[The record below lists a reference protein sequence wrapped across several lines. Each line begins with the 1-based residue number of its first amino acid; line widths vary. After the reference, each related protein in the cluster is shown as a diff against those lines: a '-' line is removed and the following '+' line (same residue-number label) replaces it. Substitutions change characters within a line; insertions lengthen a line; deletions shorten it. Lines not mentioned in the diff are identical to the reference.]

1 MPAVRQ
7 GRRTEGWGRGV
18 GRRGVPRRQP
28 PGSEGVC
35 RAASGLR
42 RTQPRRG
49 CRKVEPAVVRDP
61 HRNSVFQSP
70 SIRRQRGRKF
80 PSIRLRLMRPVQR
93 RPAAAAERAVW
104 LACRRGAFGRDGAAD
119 PPSGPARPPSPR
131 HASDRAVPVRRP
143 ASLHCAQQPPCD
155 MRSQSRRSVSQGEI
169 RERGSWARVPVSV
182 PVVIVPLAAP
192 RLPPLISLLVC
203 LIRGTCREQRRVA
216 KGTVLTLRVY
226 VDDTYFYCR

>member
-1 MPAVRQ
+1 MPAVRH

-42 RTQPRRG
+42 RTQPRQG
-49 CRKVEPAVVRDP
+49 CRKVEPAVIRDP

-93 RPAAAAERAVW
+93 RPAAAAERTVW

-131 HASDRAVPVRRP
+131 HASDRAGPVRRRP
-143 ASLHCAQQPPCD
+143 PPCTV
-155 MRSQSRRSVSQGEI
+155 RSSRRVTCDRNPGGVSAREKSVSAA
-169 RERGSWARVPVSV
+169 RGLGFLSAFRSLLSPSRPPVS
-182 PVVIVPLAAP
+182 
-192 RLPPLISLLVC
+192 LP
-203 LIRGTCREQRRVA
+203 
-216 KGTVLTLRVY
+216 
-226 VDDTYFYCR
+226 

>member
-1 MPAVRQ
+1 MPAVRH

-35 RAASGLR
+35 RAASSRR
-42 RTQPRRG
+42 RTQPRQG

-104 LACRRGAFGRDGAAD
+104 LACRRGAFGRVGAAD
-119 PPSGPARPPSPR
+119 PPSPH
-131 HASDRAVPVRRP
+131 HASDRAGPVWRRP
-143 ASLHCAQQPPCD
+143 PPCTA
-155 MRSQSRRSVSQGEI
+155 RSSRRVICDRNPGGVSAREKSVSAA
-169 RERGSWARVPVSV
+169 RGLGFLSAFRSLLSPSRPPVS
-182 PVVIVPLAAP
+182 
-192 RLPPLISLLVC
+192 LP
-203 LIRGTCREQRRVA
+203 
-216 KGTVLTLRVY
+216 
-226 VDDTYFYCR
+226 

>member
-7 GRRTEGWGRGV
+7 GRRTKGWGRGV

-104 LACRRGAFGRDGAAD
+104 LACRRGAFGRDGAAAD

-131 HASDRAVPVRRP
+131 HASDRAVPVRRRP
-143 ASLHCAQQPPCD
+143 PPCTV
-155 MRSQSRRSVSQGEI
+155 RSSRRVIRDRNPGGVSAREKSVSAA
-169 RERGSWARVPVSV
+169 RGLGFLSAFRSLLSPSRPPVS
-182 PVVIVPLAAP
+182 
-192 RLPPLISLLVC
+192 LP
-203 LIRGTCREQRRVA
+203 
-216 KGTVLTLRVY
+216 
-226 VDDTYFYCR
+226 